1 MFGPS
6 RRYAAP
12 RGPRNTAPLWKKL
25 TIVVVTVAAVALV
38 VRGLHASSWNFFAF
52 AALVIVVAGVTLW
65 GTSRVLGVHLSL
77 RSWD

>member
-1 MFGPS
+1 MFGPP
-6 RRYAAP
+6 RRYAPP

-25 TIVVVTVAAVALV
+25 TIVVATVGAVALV

-52 AALVIVVAGVTLW
+52 AALVIVVAGATLW
-65 GTSRVLGVHLSL
+65 ATARVLGVHLSL